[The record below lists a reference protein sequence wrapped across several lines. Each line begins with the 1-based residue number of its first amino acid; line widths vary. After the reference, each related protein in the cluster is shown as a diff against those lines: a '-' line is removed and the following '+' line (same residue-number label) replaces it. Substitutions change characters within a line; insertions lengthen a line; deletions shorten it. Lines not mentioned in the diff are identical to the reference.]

1 MRPPTPRRARRQ
13 SRQRGA
19 PATSGPPGRPGPP
32 ASKAPPR
39 PTAVGKSLPE
49 GASRQR
55 APGTASAHLPL
66 GPHRRSFAVQL
77 LCSLRL
83 YCLNDTEYGIV
94 YQTGRPMGWRRKAH
108 MHIAQKFESLLEMY
122 RRQDGRRWSGQ
133 EIDEA
138 TGGIVTRSYIT
149 NLRKGRIENPG
160 FEKLKAIAKVMDFPP
175 ELWFEESPSLGD
187 GAPID
192 PVPGHLS
199 VAEKTNRL
207 FDIIKNETTGR
218 PYTNAEVARLSL
230 GDLTE
235 EQVQQIRAGKLT
247 DPSMQQVVTLAEVF
261 GVHPTYFLDST
272 RKLPLL
278 DQEAMSIFR
287 DETVSAIAHKS
298 LHLPGRVKQMILGII
313 RQFEGAHQVDDER

>member
-1 MRPPTPRRARRQ
+1 
-13 SRQRGA
+13 
-19 PATSGPPGRPGPP
+19 
-32 ASKAPPR
+32 
-39 PTAVGKSLPE
+39 
-49 GASRQR
+49 
-55 APGTASAHLPL
+55 
-66 GPHRRSFAVQL
+66 
-77 LCSLRL
+77 
-83 YCLNDTEYGIV
+83 
-94 YQTGRPMGWRRKAH
+94 MGWRRRAQ
-108 MHIAQKFESLLEMY
+108 MHIAQKFEGLLEMY
-122 RRQDGRRWSGQ
+122 RRPDGRRWSGQ

-175 ELWFEESPSLGD
+175 ELWFEESPGLRD

-235 EQVQQIRAGKLT
+235 EQVEQIRAGKLT
-247 DPSMQQVVTLAEVF
+247 DPSMKQVVTLADVF

-298 LHLPGRVKQMILGII
+298 LHLPGREKQMILGII
-313 RQFEGAHQVDDER
+313 RQFEGAHEVDDER